1 MRQFL
6 KFMLASMLGTL
17 LIGVVLIIL
26 LIGGLAA
33 LGSSFSMEAKPSTI
47 KDGSVLMV
55 DLSPQVLDRGEKD
68 PMNLNFGPFKFTS
81 RLGLNDILASIEK
94 AKHDDR
100 IKGVFLDLG
109 LVNAGL
115 TTVKEIRDKLQEF
128 KQESAKPVVAFADM
142 YTQKSYYLASV
153 ADRVWIARAASAMQ
167 RSVARCPRVE
177 APT

>member
-55 DLSPQVLDRGEKD
+55 DLSPQV
-68 PMNLNFGPFKFTS
+68 
-81 RLGLNDILASIEK
+81 
-94 AKHDDR
+94 
-100 IKGVFLDLG
+100 
-109 LVNAGL
+109 
-115 TTVKEIRDKLQEF
+115 
-128 KQESAKPVVAFADM
+128 
-142 YTQKSYYLASV
+142 
-153 ADRVWIARAASAMQ
+153 
-167 RSVARCPRVE
+167 
-177 APT
+177 